1 MFNHD
6 TSRLNNFKPQGR
18 EGRGGEG
25 KEALTLWR
33 LYLLIYLFIS
43 FYFFFLMDHGKIS
56 DRINRASGEF
66 SPLNENPERSN
77 GWMDVAYF
85 FREKKTIGV
94 TLLRSCAKKHG
105 VAKRLRDNLNLK
117 LKGIRGDHRRA

>member
-43 FYFFFLMDHGKIS
+43 FFFMNHGKIS

-66 SPLNENPERSN
+66 SPLNENLERSN

-94 TLLRSCAKKHG
+94 TAWSCASFVRKK
-105 VAKRLRDNLNLK
+105 ARSKE
-117 LKGIRGDHRRA
+117 A

>member
-43 FYFFFLMDHGKIS
+43 FFFMNHGKIS
-56 DRINRASGEF
+56 DRINRGSGEF

-94 TLLRSCAKKHG
+94 TLRASFVRKKARSSKEA
-105 VAKRLRDNLNLK
+105 
-117 LKGIRGDHRRA
+117 